1 MKKNLRVNIS
11 GLIFNI
17 DDDAYKA
24 LQNYL
29 DRLKH
34 HFGSSE
40 SSNEIISDI
49 ESRIAEMFQAKSGTV
64 ENIIDLSTVK
74 EVIKAMGE
82 PSEIDGEE
90 EDANEQ
96 RAHNS
101 NENKENYTNY
111 NTSYTHY
118 EKTKRRLYRDP
129 DNKIIGGV
137 SSGLATY
144 FNIDPIWVR
153 LAFVLL
159 TFSGMSILVYIILW
173 IAIPEARTTAQR
185 LEMRGEPINLEN
197 IERTINEEFNDI
209 SDRFKNMKEKH
220 FSKKK
225 DELTI
230 FEKIAHLF
238 VRIIGGII
246 KVIGSFIGI
255 ILAFVAFVL
264 IMALIP
270 GFFTTSFFL
279 FDGFNFLPFTSAL
292 GSITSNHADI
302 NLALTALA
310 MVLFIPLIALVYG
323 GVKLIFGIKNRNSA
337 IGVSLLSIW
346 IVGVILLIYS
356 GTKFGNSFHR
366 NANIKQEIHFDQT
379 QSDTLFVNIIDID
392 SINPDFPLIKKSH
405 GKQYLLCSDDDN
417 FYINPNFKTK
427 LLDSNESFSME
438 IKRISRGRTRRAAR
452 YNAENINYSY
462 TITDSLLELPAYCYW
477 DKDKNFRAQHIEI
490 TFGIPKGK
498 VLKFNKNIEDSLNDW
513 SNFDANKLNSI
524 GIRKGKNLIFIDD
537 YNDHIIIQSEDKRLE
552 ILDDDIDIID
562 L

>member
-40 SSNEIISDI
+40 SSKEIISDI
-49 ESRIAEMFQAKSGTV
+49 ESRIAEMFQAESGTV

-96 RAHNS
+96 RAHHNTG
-101 NENKENYTNY
+101 NKENYSQY
-111 NTSYTHY
+111 NSSYTQY

-159 TFSGMSILVYIILW
+159 TFYGMSILVYIILW

-197 IERTINEEFNDI
+197 IERTINDEFNDI
-209 SDRFKNMKEKH
+209 SGRFKNMKDKH

-225 DELTI
+225 GELTI
-230 FEKIAHLF
+230 FEKIAHLI

-246 KVIGSFIGI
+246 KIVGSFIGI
-255 ILAFVAFVL
+255 ILAFIAFVL
-264 IMALIP
+264 IIALLP
-270 GFFTTSFFL
+270 GFFTTSFFF

-292 GSITSNHADI
+292 GSITNNPADI
-302 NLALTALA
+302 NLTLTALA

-323 GVKLIFGIKNRNSA
+323 GIKLIFGIRNRNSA
-337 IGVSLLSIW
+337 IGISLLSIW
-346 IVGVILLIYS
+346 LVGAILLVYT

-366 NANIKQEIHFDQT
+366 KADIKQEVYFDQT
-379 QSDTLFVNIIDID
+379 QSDTLYVNIIDID
-392 SINPDFPLIKKSH
+392 SINPDFPLIKSNR
-405 GKQYLLCSDDDN
+405 KQYLLCSDDDN
-417 FYINPNFKTK
+417 YYINPNFKTI
-427 LLDSNESFSME
+427 LLDSNENFSME
-438 IKRISRGRTRRAAR
+438 IKRMARGRNKRAAR

-477 DKDKNFRAQHIEI
+477 NKDKNFRTQHIEI
-490 TFGIPKGK
+490 TIGIPKGK

-524 GIRKGKNLIFIDD
+524 GIIKGKNLIFIDD
-537 YNDHIIIQSEDKRLE
+537 YNDHVIIQSEEKRLE
-552 ILDDDIDIID
+552 ILDDDINIID

>member
-40 SSNEIISDI
+40 SSKEIISDI
-49 ESRIAEMFQAKSGTV
+49 ESRIAEMFQAKSGTA

-90 EDANEQ
+90 EDINEQ
-96 RAHNS
+96 SAHHNT
-101 NENKENYTNY
+101 ENKESYANY
-111 NTSYTHY
+111 NTSYTDY
-118 EKTKRRLYRDP
+118 KETKRRLYRDP
-129 DNKIIGGV
+129 DNKIVGGV
-137 SSGLATY
+137 SSGLAAY

-209 SDRFKNMKEKH
+209 SNRFKNMKEKH

-255 ILAFVAFVL
+255 ILAFVAFIL

-292 GSITSNHADI
+292 GSITNNPADI
-302 NLALTALA
+302 NLTLTALA
-310 MVLFIPLIALVYG
+310 MVLFIPLIAIVYG
-323 GVKLIFGIKNRNSA
+323 GIKLIFGIRNQNSV
-337 IGVSLLSIW
+337 IGISLLSIW
-346 IVGVILLIYS
+346 IIGVILLVYT

-366 NANIKQEIHFDQT
+366 KANINQEVYFDKT
-379 QSDTLFVNIIDID
+379 QSDTLFVNLVDID
-392 SINPDFPLIKKSH
+392 SIYPDFPLIHSDR
-405 GKQYLLCSDDDN
+405 KQYLLCSDDEN
-417 FYINPNFKTK
+417 YYINPNFKTR
-427 LLDSNESFSME
+427 LLDSDESFSME
-438 IKRISRGRTRRAAR
+438 IKRIARGRNKRAAR

-477 DKDKNFRAQHIEI
+477 DKDNNFRAQHIEI

-498 VLKFNKNIEDSLNDW
+498 VLKFNKNIEDSLDEW
-513 SNFDANKLNSI
+513 GNFDANKLNAI
-524 GIRKGKNLIFIDD
+524 GIKKGKKLIFIDD
-537 YNDHIIIQSEDKRLE
+537 YNDHIIIQSEEKRLE
-552 ILDDDIDIID
+552 IHDDDIDIID

>member
-1 MKKNLRVNIS
+1 MKKSIRINIS

-17 DDDAYKA
+17 DDDAYAA

-29 DRLKH
+29 DRLKF
-34 HFGSSE
+34 HFGDNE
-40 SSNEIISDI
+40 SSKEIISDI
-49 ESRIAEMFQAKSGTV
+49 ESRIAEMFHSKNNGGD
-64 ENIIDLSTVK
+64 NIIDIKTVN

-90 EDANEQ
+90 EKTQHTTNNDNYSS
-96 RAHNS
+96 NS
-101 NENKENYTNY
+101 NTYANY
-111 NTSYTHY
+111 HQ
-118 EKTKRRLYRDP
+118 EKPKRRLYRDP
-129 DNKIIGGV
+129 ENKVVGGV
-137 SSGLATY
+137 SSGLGAY
-144 FNIDPIWVR
+144 FNLDPIWVR

-197 IERTINEEFNDI
+197 IERSINDEFNDI
-209 SDRFKNMKEKH
+209 SDRFKNMKDKH

-225 DELTI
+225 DDLTI

-246 KVIGSFIGI
+246 KIIGSFIGI

-279 FDGFNFLPFTSAL
+279 FDGFSFLPFTSAL
-292 GSITSNHADI
+292 GSITNNPSDI
-302 NLALTALA
+302 NLTLTALA
-310 MVLFIPLIALVYG
+310 MVLFIPLIAIVYG
-323 GVKLIFGIKNRNSA
+323 GIKLIFGIRHRNSA

-346 IVGVILLIYS
+346 IVGVVLLIYT

-366 NANIKQEIHFDQT
+366 KANIRQEINFDNT
-379 QSDTLFVNIIDID
+379 QSDTLYVNLIDID
-392 SINPDFPLIKKSH
+392 SIYPDFPLIHSDR
-405 GKQYLLCSDDDN
+405 KQYLLCSDDN
-417 FYINPNFKTK
+417 NYYINPNFKTK
-427 LLDSNESFSME
+427 LLDKDESFSME
-438 IKRISRGRTRRAAR
+438 IKRLARGRNKRKAR
-452 YNAENINYSY
+452 YNAKNINYSY

-477 DKDKNFRAQHIEI
+477 DKENNFRAQHIEI
-490 TFGIPKGK
+490 TFGIPAGK
-498 VLKFNKNIEDSLNDW
+498 VLKFNKNIDDSLDEW
-513 SNFDANKLNSI
+513 GNFDANKLNSI
-524 GIRKGKNLIFIDD
+524 GIKKGKKLIFIDD
-537 YNDHIIIQSEDKRLE
+537 YNDHIIIQSEEKRLE
-552 ILDDDIDIID
+552 IHDDDIDIID